1 MANNE
6 FDGLDRL
13 IEDGLEPLPPDDVVD
28 RVSAGK
34 TAFDLIIAGLALSM
48 ITLNF
53 FALGYILP
61 LIGVVLLLMGFRRLR
76 GENGWFKACFAISA
90 VRCVS
95 VAAQCIIAATV
106 YHSTFMDSGAADI
119 VAAVSAALVFAL
131 IICLRKGILA
141 AQKRARLEPHAGGA
155 AALIVW
161 YAVGC
166 VLAAMNAEGFILV
179 TGLIISFIFILRSLA
194 RLAREL
200 DEASYAVHPSPV
212 RVSDRALCITIFL
225 LIALGIICGFLFL
238 QRFPMQW
245 QPEPE
250 TQTVELRRELLVAG
264 YPERALRDLS
274 DKDVEMCR
282 GFTAVYTND
291 GDQFDNGSGVT
302 VMTVA
307 VRLDEPG
314 TRYRIFTHF
323 EWHDARS
330 CGTELLR
337 VIPYYMRYG
346 SRLDWLPEGE
356 VTGRVLY
363 DADGTTMVSP
373 YYKLDGSGTGS
384 INSSF
389 FGTSALGILGS
400 FSMPADSE
408 HQRGYIAYG
417 TRSGAT
423 ETDELYIAS
432 DANYVHQYSVLQFP
446 VQTAEEFVGT
456 GSFSESFVT
465 VWDSFSEADF

>member
-1 MANNE
+1 MADNE

-13 IEDGLEPLPPDDVVD
+13 IEDSLDFLPPDDVVD
-28 RVSAGK
+28 HVSAGK
-34 TAFDLIIAGLALSM
+34 TAFDLIIAGLALST
-48 ITLNF
+48 ITLDIL
-53 FALGYILP
+53 ALGYILP
-61 LIGVVLLLMGFRRLR
+61 LIGVVLLLLGFRRLR
-76 GENGWFKACFAISA
+76 GENGWFKACFVISA
-90 VRCVS
+90 VRCFS

-106 YHSTFMDSGAADI
+106 YHSTFMTTGAADI

-155 AALIVW
+155 TALIIW
-161 YAVGC
+161 YAVVC
-166 VLAAMNAEGFILV
+166 ALALVKFEGLILV
-179 TGLIISFIFILRSLA
+179 AGLVISFIFILRSLA
-194 RLAREL
+194 KLAREL

-212 RVSDRALCITIFL
+212 QVSDKALCITLFSLVIV
-225 LIALGIICGFLFL
+225 GVVCGYVFL
-238 QRFPMQW
+238 QRLPMQW
-245 QPEPE
+245 QPEQE
-250 TQTVELRRELLVAG
+250 TQTTELRRELLEAG
-264 YPERALRDLS
+264 YPERSLRDLS

-282 GFTAVYTND
+282 GFTAVCTND

-302 VMTVA
+302 LMTVA
-307 VRLDEPG
+307 VKLDEPG

-337 VIPYYMRYG
+337 VMPYYMRYG
-346 SRLDWLPEGE
+346 ARLDWSPDGE

-384 INSSF
+384 ISSSF
-389 FGTSALGILGS
+389 FGTSSIGILGS

-408 HQRGYIAYG
+408 NQRGYIAYG
-417 TRSGAT
+417 TQSGAT
-423 ETDELYIAS
+423 QTDELYIAS

-465 VWDSFSEADF
+465 VWDSFSVAN

>member
-1 MANNE
+1 
-6 FDGLDRL
+6 
-13 IEDGLEPLPPDDVVD
+13 
-28 RVSAGK
+28 
-34 TAFDLIIAGLALSM
+34 
-48 ITLNF
+48 
-53 FALGYILP
+53 
-61 LIGVVLLLMGFRRLR
+61 
-76 GENGWFKACFAISA
+76 
-90 VRCVS
+90 
-95 VAAQCIIAATV
+95 
-106 YHSTFMDSGAADI
+106 
-119 VAAVSAALVFAL
+119 
-131 IICLRKGILA
+131 
-141 AQKRARLEPHAGGA
+141 
-155 AALIVW
+155 
-161 YAVGC
+161 
-166 VLAAMNAEGFILV
+166 
-179 TGLIISFIFILRSLA
+179 
-194 RLAREL
+194 
-200 DEASYAVHPSPV
+200 
-212 RVSDRALCITIFL
+212 
-225 LIALGIICGFLFL
+225 
-238 QRFPMQW
+238 MQW

-250 TQTVELRRELLVAG
+250 TQTVELRRELLAAG

-323 EWHDARS
+323 EWTSARS

-346 SRLDWLPEGE
+346 ARLDWLPEGE

>member
-1 MANNE
+1 MADNE

-13 IEDGLEPLPPDDVVD
+13 IEDSLDFIPPDDVVD
-28 RVSAGK
+28 HVSAGK
-34 TAFDLIIAGLALSM
+34 TAFDLIIAGLALST
-48 ITLNF
+48 ITLDIL
-53 FALGYILP
+53 ALGYILP
-61 LIGVVLLLMGFRRLR
+61 LIGVVLLLLGFRRLR
-76 GENGWFKACFAISA
+76 GENGWFKACFVISA
-90 VRCVS
+90 VRCFS

-106 YHSTFMDSGAADI
+106 YHSTFMTTGVADI
-119 VAAVSAALVFAL
+119 TAQVSVILVFAL

-155 AALIVW
+155 TALIIW
-161 YAVGC
+161 YAVVC
-166 VLAAMNAEGFILV
+166 ALALVKFEGLILV
-179 TGLIISFIFILRSLA
+179 AGLVISFIFILRSLA
-194 RLAREL
+194 KLAREL

-212 RVSDRALCITIFL
+212 QVSDKALCITLFSLVIV
-225 LIALGIICGFLFL
+225 GVVCGYVFL
-238 QRFPMQW
+238 QRLPMQW
-245 QPEPE
+245 QPEQE
-250 TQTVELRRELLVAG
+250 TQTTELRRELLEAG
-264 YPERALRDLS
+264 YPERSLRDLS

-282 GFTAVYTND
+282 GFTAVCTND

-302 VMTVA
+302 LMTVA
-307 VRLDEPG
+307 VKLDEPG

-337 VIPYYMRYG
+337 VMPYYMRYG
-346 SRLDWLPEGE
+346 ARLDWPPDGE

-384 INSSF
+384 ISSSF
-389 FGTSALGILGS
+389 FGTSSIGILGS

-408 HQRGYIAYG
+408 KQRGYIAYG
-417 TRSGAT
+417 TQSGAT
-423 ETDELYIAS
+423 QTDELYIAS

-465 VWDSFSEADF
+465 VWDSFSVAN

>member
-1 MANNE
+1 MADNE

-13 IEDGLEPLPPDDVVD
+13 IEDSLDFIPPDDVVD
-28 RVSAGK
+28 HVSAGK
-34 TAFDLIIAGLALSM
+34 TAFDLIIAGLALST
-48 ITLNF
+48 ITLDIL
-53 FALGYILP
+53 ALGYILP
-61 LIGVVLLLMGFRRLR
+61 LIGVVLLLLGFRRLR
-76 GENGWFKACFAISA
+76 GENGWFKACFVISA
-90 VRCVS
+90 VRCFS

-106 YHSTFMDSGAADI
+106 YHSTFMTTGAADI
-119 VAAVSAALVFAL
+119 TAQVSVILVFAL

-141 AQKRARLEPHAGGA
+141 TQDCARLEPHAGGA
-155 AALIVW
+155 TALIIW
-161 YAVGC
+161 YAVVC
-166 VLAAMNAEGFILV
+166 ALALVKFEGLILV
-179 TGLIISFIFILRSLA
+179 AGLVISFIFILRSLA
-194 RLAREL
+194 KLAREL

-212 RVSDRALCITIFL
+212 QVSDKALCITLFSLVIV
-225 LIALGIICGFLFL
+225 GVVCGYVFL
-238 QRFPMQW
+238 QRLPMQW
-245 QPEPE
+245 QPEQE
-250 TQTVELRRELLVAG
+250 TQTTELRRELLEAG
-264 YPERALRDLS
+264 YPERSLRDLS

-282 GFTAVYTND
+282 GFTAVCTND
-291 GDQFDNGSGVT
+291 GDQLDNGSGVT
-302 VMTVA
+302 LMTVA
-307 VRLDEPG
+307 VKLDEPG

-337 VIPYYMRYG
+337 VMPYYMRYG
-346 SRLDWLPEGE
+346 ARLDWSPDGE

-384 INSSF
+384 ISSSF
-389 FGTSALGILGS
+389 FGTSSIGILGS

-408 HQRGYIAYG
+408 NQRGYIAYG
-417 TRSGAT
+417 TQSGAT
-423 ETDELYIAS
+423 QTDELYIAS

-465 VWDSFSEADF
+465 VWDSFSVAN

>member
-1 MANNE
+1 MADNE

-13 IEDGLEPLPPDDVVD
+13 IEDSLDFIPPDDVVD
-28 RVSAGK
+28 HVSAGK
-34 TAFDLIIAGLALSM
+34 TAFDLIIAGLALST
-48 ITLNF
+48 ITLDIL
-53 FALGYILP
+53 ALGYILP
-61 LIGVVLLLMGFRRLR
+61 LIGVVLLLLGFRRLR
-76 GENGWFKACFAISA
+76 GENGWFKACFVISA
-90 VRCVS
+90 VRCFS

-106 YHSTFMDSGAADI
+106 YHSTFMTTGAADI
-119 VAAVSAALVFAL
+119 TAQVSVILVFAL

-141 AQKRARLEPHAGGA
+141 TQKRARLEPHAGGA
-155 AALIVW
+155 TALIIW
-161 YAVGC
+161 YAVVC
-166 VLAAMNAEGFILV
+166 ALALVKFEGLILV
-179 TGLIISFIFILRSLA
+179 AGLVISFIFILRSLA
-194 RLAREL
+194 KLAREL

-212 RVSDRALCITIFL
+212 QVSDKALCITLFSLVIV
-225 LIALGIICGFLFL
+225 GVVCGYVFL
-238 QRFPMQW
+238 QRLPMQW
-245 QPEPE
+245 QPEQE
-250 TQTVELRRELLVAG
+250 TQTTELRRELLEAG
-264 YPERALRDLS
+264 YPERSLRDLS

-282 GFTAVYTND
+282 GFTAVCTND

-302 VMTVA
+302 LMTVA
-307 VRLDEPG
+307 VKLDEPG

-337 VIPYYMRYG
+337 VMPYYMRYG
-346 SRLDWLPEGE
+346 ARLDWSPDGE

-384 INSSF
+384 ISSSF
-389 FGTSALGILGS
+389 FGTSSIGILGS

-408 HQRGYIAYG
+408 NQRGYIAYG
-417 TRSGAT
+417 TQSGAT
-423 ETDELYIAS
+423 QTDELYIAS

-465 VWDSFSEADF
+465 VWDSFSVAN

>member
-1 MANNE
+1 MADNE

-13 IEDGLEPLPPDDVVD
+13 IEDSLDFIPPDDVVD
-28 RVSAGK
+28 HVSAGK
-34 TAFDLIIAGLALSM
+34 TAFDLIIAGLALST
-48 ITLNF
+48 ITLDIL
-53 FALGYILP
+53 ALGYILP
-61 LIGVVLLLMGFRRLR
+61 LIGVVLLLLGFRRLR
-76 GENGWFKACFAISA
+76 GENGWFKACFVISA
-90 VRCVS
+90 VRCFS

-155 AALIVW
+155 TALIIW
-161 YAVGC
+161 YAVVC
-166 VLAAMNAEGFILV
+166 ALALVKFEGLILV
-179 TGLIISFIFILRSLA
+179 AGLVISFIFILRSLA
-194 RLAREL
+194 KLAREL

-212 RVSDRALCITIFL
+212 QVSDKALCITLFSLVIV
-225 LIALGIICGFLFL
+225 GVVCGYVFL
-238 QRFPMQW
+238 QRLPMQW
-245 QPEPE
+245 QPEQE
-250 TQTVELRRELLVAG
+250 TQTTELRRELLEAG
-264 YPERALRDLS
+264 YPERSLRDLS
-274 DKDVEMCR
+274 DEDVEMCR
-282 GFTAVYTND
+282 GFTAVCTND

-302 VMTVA
+302 LMTVA
-307 VRLDEPG
+307 VKLDEPG

-337 VIPYYMRYG
+337 VMPYYMRYG
-346 SRLDWLPEGE
+346 ARLDWSPDGE

-384 INSSF
+384 ISSSF
-389 FGTSALGILGS
+389 FGTSSIGILGS

-408 HQRGYIAYG
+408 NQRGYIAYG
-417 TRSGAT
+417 TQSGAT
-423 ETDELYIAS
+423 QTDELYIAS

-465 VWDSFSEADF
+465 VWDSFSVAN

>member
-1 MANNE
+1 MADNE

-13 IEDGLEPLPPDDVVD
+13 IEDSLDLLPPDDVVD
-28 RVSAGK
+28 HVSAGK
-34 TAFDLIIAGLALSM
+34 TAFDLIIAGLALST
-48 ITLNF
+48 ITLDIL
-53 FALGYILP
+53 ALGYILP
-61 LIGVVLLLMGFRRLR
+61 LIGVVLLLLGFRRLR
-76 GENGWFKACFAISA
+76 GENGWFKACFVISA
-90 VRCVS
+90 VRCFS

-141 AQKRARLEPHAGGA
+141 AQKRARLEPHAAGA
-155 AALIVW
+155 TALIIW
-161 YAVGC
+161 YAVVC
-166 VLAAMNAEGFILV
+166 ALALVKFEGLILV
-179 TGLIISFIFILRSLA
+179 AGLVISFIFILRSLA
-194 RLAREL
+194 KLAREL

-212 RVSDRALCITIFL
+212 QVSDKALCITLFSLVIV
-225 LIALGIICGFLFL
+225 GVVCGYVFL
-238 QRFPMQW
+238 QRLPMQW
-245 QPEPE
+245 QPEQE
-250 TQTVELRRELLVAG
+250 TQTTELRRELLEAG
-264 YPERALRDLS
+264 YPERSLRDLS

-282 GFTAVYTND
+282 GFTAVCTND

-302 VMTVA
+302 LMTVA
-307 VRLDEPG
+307 VKLDEPG

-337 VIPYYMRYG
+337 VMPYYMRYG
-346 SRLDWLPEGE
+346 ARLDWSPDGE

-384 INSSF
+384 ISSSF
-389 FGTSALGILGS
+389 FGTSSIGILGS

-408 HQRGYIAYG
+408 NQRGYIAYG
-417 TRSGAT
+417 TQSGAT
-423 ETDELYIAS
+423 QTDELYIAS

-465 VWDSFSEADF
+465 VWDSFSVAN

>member
-1 MANNE
+1 MADNE

-13 IEDGLEPLPPDDVVD
+13 IEDSLDFLPPDDVVD
-28 RVSAGK
+28 HVSAGK
-34 TAFDLIIAGLALSM
+34 TAFDLIIAGLALST
-48 ITLNF
+48 ITLDIL
-53 FALGYILP
+53 ALGYILP
-61 LIGVVLLLMGFRRLR
+61 LIGVVLLLLGFRRLR
-76 GENGWFKACFAISA
+76 GENGWFKACFVISA
-90 VRCVS
+90 VRCFS

-106 YHSTFMDSGAADI
+106 YHSTFMTTGAADI
-119 VAAVSAALVFAL
+119 TAQVSVILVFAL

-141 AQKRARLEPHAGGA
+141 TQKRARLEPHAGGA
-155 AALIVW
+155 TALIIW
-161 YAVGC
+161 YAVVC
-166 VLAAMNAEGFILV
+166 ALALVKFEGLILV
-179 TGLIISFIFILRSLA
+179 AGLVISFIFILRSLA
-194 RLAREL
+194 KLAREL

-212 RVSDRALCITIFL
+212 QVSDKALCITLFSLVIV
-225 LIALGIICGFLFL
+225 GVVCGYVFL
-238 QRFPMQW
+238 QRLPMQW
-245 QPEPE
+245 QPEQE
-250 TQTVELRRELLVAG
+250 TQTTELRRELLEAG
-264 YPERALRDLS
+264 YPERSLRDLS

-282 GFTAVYTND
+282 GFTAVCTND

-302 VMTVA
+302 LMTVA
-307 VRLDEPG
+307 VKLDEPG

-337 VIPYYMRYG
+337 VMPYYMRYG
-346 SRLDWLPEGE
+346 ARLDWSPDGE

-384 INSSF
+384 ISSSF
-389 FGTSALGILGS
+389 FGTSSIGILGS

-408 HQRGYIAYG
+408 NQRGYIAYG
-417 TRSGAT
+417 TQSGAT
-423 ETDELYIAS
+423 QTDELYIAS

-465 VWDSFSEADF
+465 VWDSFSVAN

>member
-1 MANNE
+1 MADNE

-13 IEDGLEPLPPDDVVD
+13 IEDSLDFLPPDDVVD
-28 RVSAGK
+28 HVSAGK
-34 TAFDLIIAGLALSM
+34 TAFDLIIAGLALST
-48 ITLNF
+48 ITLDIL
-53 FALGYILP
+53 ALGYILP
-61 LIGVVLLLMGFRRLR
+61 LIGVVLLLLGFRRLR
-76 GENGWFKACFAISA
+76 GENGWFKACFVISA
-90 VRCVS
+90 VRCFS

-106 YHSTFMDSGAADI
+106 YHSTFMTTGAADI
-119 VAAVSAALVFAL
+119 TAQVSVILVFAL

-141 AQKRARLEPHAGGA
+141 TQKRARLEPHAGGA
-155 AALIVW
+155 TALIIW
-161 YAVGC
+161 YAVVC
-166 VLAAMNAEGFILV
+166 ALALVKFEGLILV
-179 TGLIISFIFILRSLA
+179 AGLVISFIFILRSLA
-194 RLAREL
+194 KLAREL

-212 RVSDRALCITIFL
+212 QVSDKALCITLFSLVIV
-225 LIALGIICGFLFL
+225 GVVCGYVFL
-238 QRFPMQW
+238 QRLPMQW
-245 QPEPE
+245 QPEQE
-250 TQTVELRRELLVAG
+250 TQTTELRRELLEAG
-264 YPERALRDLS
+264 YPERSLRDLS

-282 GFTAVYTND
+282 GFTAVCPND

-302 VMTVA
+302 LMTVA
-307 VRLDEPG
+307 VKLDEPG

-337 VIPYYMRYG
+337 VMPYYMRYG
-346 SRLDWLPEGE
+346 ARLDWSPDGE

-384 INSSF
+384 ISSSF
-389 FGTSALGILGS
+389 FGTSSIGILGS

-408 HQRGYIAYG
+408 NQRGYIAYG
-417 TRSGAT
+417 TQSGAT
-423 ETDELYIAS
+423 QTDELYIAS

-465 VWDSFSEADF
+465 VWDSFSVAN

>member
-1 MANNE
+1 MADNE

-13 IEDGLEPLPPDDVVD
+13 IEDSLDFLPPDDVVD
-28 RVSAGK
+28 HVSAGK
-34 TAFDLIIAGLALSM
+34 TAFDLIIAGLALST
-48 ITLNF
+48 ITLDIL
-53 FALGYILP
+53 ALGYILP
-61 LIGVVLLLMGFRRLR
+61 LIGVVLLLLGFRRLR
-76 GENGWFKACFAISA
+76 GENGWFKACFVISA
-90 VRCVS
+90 VRCFS

-106 YHSTFMDSGAADI
+106 YHSTFMTTGAADI
-119 VAAVSAALVFAL
+119 TAQVSVILVFAL

-141 AQKRARLEPHAGGA
+141 TKDCARLEPHAGGA
-155 AALIVW
+155 TALIIW
-161 YAVGC
+161 YAVVC
-166 VLAAMNAEGFILV
+166 ALALVKFEGLILV
-179 TGLIISFIFILRSLA
+179 AGLVISFIFILRSLA
-194 RLAREL
+194 KLAREL

-212 RVSDRALCITIFL
+212 QVSDKALCITLFSLVIV
-225 LIALGIICGFLFL
+225 GVVCGYVFL
-238 QRFPMQW
+238 QRLPMQW
-245 QPEPE
+245 QPEQE
-250 TQTVELRRELLVAG
+250 TQTTELRRELLEAG
-264 YPERALRDLS
+264 YPERSLRDLS

-282 GFTAVYTND
+282 GFTAVCTND

-302 VMTVA
+302 LMTVA
-307 VRLDEPG
+307 VKLDEPG

-337 VIPYYMRYG
+337 VMPYYMRYG
-346 SRLDWLPEGE
+346 ARLDWSPDGE

-384 INSSF
+384 ISSSF
-389 FGTSALGILGS
+389 FGTSSIGILGS

-408 HQRGYIAYG
+408 NQRGYIAYG
-417 TRSGAT
+417 TQSGAT
-423 ETDELYIAS
+423 QTDELYIAS

-465 VWDSFSEADF
+465 VWDSFSVAN

>member
-1 MANNE
+1 MADNE

-13 IEDGLEPLPPDDVVD
+13 IEDSLDFIPPDDVVD
-28 RVSAGK
+28 HVSAGK
-34 TAFDLIIAGLALSM
+34 TAFDLIIAGLALST
-48 ITLNF
+48 ITLDIL
-53 FALGYILP
+53 ALGYILP
-61 LIGVVLLLMGFRRLR
+61 LIGVVLLLLGFRRLR
-76 GENGWFKACFAISA
+76 GENGWFKACFVISA
-90 VRCVS
+90 VRCFS

-106 YHSTFMDSGAADI
+106 YHSTFMTTGAADI
-119 VAAVSAALVFAL
+119 TAQVSVILVFAL

-155 AALIVW
+155 TALIIW
-161 YAVGC
+161 YAVVC
-166 VLAAMNAEGFILV
+166 ALALVKFEGLILV
-179 TGLIISFIFILRSLA
+179 AGLVISFIFILRSLVK
-194 RLAREL
+194 LAREL

-212 RVSDRALCITIFL
+212 QVSDKALCITLFSLVIV
-225 LIALGIICGFLFL
+225 GVVCGYVFL
-238 QRFPMQW
+238 QRLPMQW
-245 QPEPE
+245 QPEQE
-250 TQTVELRRELLVAG
+250 TQTTELRRELLEAG
-264 YPERALRDLS
+264 YPERSLRDLS

-282 GFTAVYTND
+282 GFTAVCTND

-302 VMTVA
+302 LMTVA
-307 VRLDEPG
+307 VKLDEPG

-337 VIPYYMRYG
+337 VMPYYMRYG
-346 SRLDWLPEGE
+346 ARLDWSPDGE

-384 INSSF
+384 ISSSF
-389 FGTSALGILGS
+389 FGTSSIGILGS

-408 HQRGYIAYG
+408 NQRGYIAYG
-417 TRSGAT
+417 TQSGAT
-423 ETDELYIAS
+423 QTDELYIAS

-465 VWDSFSEADF
+465 VWDSFSVAN

>member
-1 MANNE
+1 
-6 FDGLDRL
+6 
-13 IEDGLEPLPPDDVVD
+13 
-28 RVSAGK
+28 
-34 TAFDLIIAGLALSM
+34 
-48 ITLNF
+48 
-53 FALGYILP
+53 
-61 LIGVVLLLMGFRRLR
+61 
-76 GENGWFKACFAISA
+76 
-90 VRCVS
+90 
-95 VAAQCIIAATV
+95 
-106 YHSTFMDSGAADI
+106 
-119 VAAVSAALVFAL
+119 
-131 IICLRKGILA
+131 
-141 AQKRARLEPHAGGA
+141 
-155 AALIVW
+155 
-161 YAVGC
+161 
-166 VLAAMNAEGFILV
+166 MNAEGFILV

-212 RVSDRALCITIFL
+212 LVSDRALCITVFSLVIV
-225 LIALGIICGFLFL
+225 GMVCGYAFL

-250 TQTVELRRELLVAG
+250 TQTVELRRELRAAG

-423 ETDELYIAS
+423 QTDELYIAS

>member
-1 MANNE
+1 MADNE

-13 IEDGLEPLPPDDVVD
+13 IEDSLDFLPPDDVVD
-28 RVSAGK
+28 HVSAGK
-34 TAFDLIIAGLALSM
+34 TAFDLIIAGLALST
-48 ITLNF
+48 ITLDIL
-53 FALGYILP
+53 ALGYILP
-61 LIGVVLLLMGFRRLR
+61 LIGVVLLLLGFRRLR
-76 GENGWFKACFAISA
+76 GENGWFKACFVISA
-90 VRCVS
+90 VRCFS

-106 YHSTFMDSGAADI
+106 YHSTFMTTGAADI
-119 VAAVSAALVFAL
+119 TAQVSVILVFAL

-155 AALIVW
+155 TALIIW
-161 YAVGC
+161 YAVVC
-166 VLAAMNAEGFILV
+166 ALALVKFEGLILV
-179 TGLIISFIFILRSLA
+179 AGLVISFIFILRSLA
-194 RLAREL
+194 KLAREL

-212 RVSDRALCITIFL
+212 QVSDKALCITLFSLVIV
-225 LIALGIICGFLFL
+225 GVVCGYVFL
-238 QRFPMQW
+238 QRLPMQW
-245 QPEPE
+245 QPEQE
-250 TQTVELRRELLVAG
+250 TQTTELRRELLEAG
-264 YPERALRDLS
+264 YPERSLRDLS

-282 GFTAVYTND
+282 GFTAVCTND

-302 VMTVA
+302 LMTVA
-307 VRLDEPG
+307 VKLDEPG

-337 VIPYYMRYG
+337 VMPYYMRYG
-346 SRLDWLPEGE
+346 ARLDWSPDGE

-384 INSSF
+384 ISSSF
-389 FGTSALGILGS
+389 FGTSSIGILGS

-408 HQRGYIAYG
+408 NQRGYIAYG
-417 TRSGAT
+417 TQSGAT
-423 ETDELYIAS
+423 QTDELYIAS

-456 GSFSESFVT
+456 GSFSDSFVT
-465 VWDSFSEADF
+465 VWDSFSVAN

>member
-1 MANNE
+1 MADNE

-13 IEDGLEPLPPDDVVD
+13 IEDSLDSLPPDDVVD
-28 RVSAGK
+28 HVSAGK
-34 TAFDLIIAGLALSM
+34 TAFDLIIAGLALST
-48 ITLNF
+48 ITLDIL
-53 FALGYILP
+53 ALGYILP
-61 LIGVVLLLMGFRRLR
+61 LIGVVLLLLGFRRLR
-76 GENGWFKACFAISA
+76 GENGWFKACFVISA
-90 VRCVS
+90 VRCFS

-106 YHSTFMDSGAADI
+106 YHSTFMTTGAADI
-119 VAAVSAALVFAL
+119 TAQVSVILVFAL

-155 AALIVW
+155 TALIIW
-161 YAVGC
+161 YAVVC
-166 VLAAMNAEGFILV
+166 ALALVKFEGLILV
-179 TGLIISFIFILRSLA
+179 AGLVISFIFILRSLVK
-194 RLAREL
+194 LAREL

-212 RVSDRALCITIFL
+212 QVSDKALCITLFSLVIV
-225 LIALGIICGFLFL
+225 GVVCGYVFL
-238 QRFPMQW
+238 QRLPMQW
-245 QPEPE
+245 QPEQE
-250 TQTVELRRELLVAG
+250 TQTTELRRELLEAG
-264 YPERALRDLS
+264 YPERSLRDLS

-282 GFTAVYTND
+282 GFTAVCTND

-302 VMTVA
+302 LMTVA
-307 VRLDEPG
+307 VKLDEPG

-337 VIPYYMRYG
+337 VMPYYMRYG
-346 SRLDWLPEGE
+346 ARLDWSPDGE

-384 INSSF
+384 ISSSF
-389 FGTSALGILGS
+389 FGTSSIGILGS

-408 HQRGYIAYG
+408 NQRGYIAYG
-417 TRSGAT
+417 TQSGAT
-423 ETDELYIAS
+423 QTDELYIAS

-465 VWDSFSEADF
+465 VWDSFSVAN

>member
-1 MANNE
+1 MAGNE

-13 IEDGLEPLPPDDVVD
+13 IEDSLDSLPPDDVVD

-34 TAFDLIIAGLALSM
+34 TAFDLIIAGLALST
-48 ITLNF
+48 ITLDIL
-53 FALGYILP
+53 ALGYILP
-61 LIGVVLLLMGFRRLR
+61 MIGVVLLLLGFRRLR
-76 GENGWFKACFAISA
+76 GENGWFKACFVISA

-106 YHSTFMDSGAADI
+106 YHSTFTSSGAADI
-119 VAAVSAALVFAL
+119 TASVSVALVFVL

-141 AQKRARLEPHAGGA
+141 TQRRALLEPHAGGA
-155 AALIVW
+155 TALIIW
-161 YAVGC
+161 YAVVC
-166 VLAAMNAEGFILV
+166 ALALVKFEGLILV
-179 TGLIISFIFILRSLA
+179 AGLVIGFIFILRSLA
-194 RLAREL
+194 KLAREL

-212 RVSDRALCITIFL
+212 RLSDKSLCITIFS
-225 LIALGIICGFLFL
+225 LIVVGVACGFLFL
-238 QRFPMQW
+238 QRLPMQW
-245 QPEPE
+245 QPEQE
-250 TQTVELRRELLVAG
+250 TRTTELRRELLEAG
-264 YPERALRDLS
+264 YPERALSDLS
-274 DKDVEMCR
+274 DEDVELCR
-282 GFTAVYTND
+282 GFTAVYT
-291 GDQFDNGSGVT
+291 
-302 VMTVA
+302 
-307 VRLDEPG
+307 
-314 TRYRIFTHF
+314 TRYRVFTHF
-323 EWHDARS
+323 EWHGAHS

-346 SRLDWLPEGE
+346 ARLDWSPEGE

-363 DADGTTMVSP
+363 DDGDTTMVSP

-384 INSSF
+384 ISSSF

-408 HQRGYIAYG
+408 NQRGYIAYG

-446 VQTAEEFVGT
+446 VQTAEEFVGS
-456 GSFSESFVT
+456 GSFGESFVT
-465 VWDSFSEADF
+465 VWDSFSVAD

>member
-1 MANNE
+1 MADNE

-13 IEDGLEPLPPDDVVD
+13 IEDSLDFLPPDDVVD
-28 RVSAGK
+28 HVSAGK
-34 TAFDLIIAGLALSM
+34 TAFDLIIAGLALST
-48 ITLNF
+48 ITLDIL
-53 FALGYILP
+53 ALGYILP
-61 LIGVVLLLMGFRRLR
+61 LIGVVLLLLGFRRLR
-76 GENGWFKACFAISA
+76 GENGWFKACFVISA
-90 VRCVS
+90 VRCFS

-106 YHSTFMDSGAADI
+106 YHSTFMTTGAADI

-155 AALIVW
+155 TALIIW
-161 YAVGC
+161 YAVVC
-166 VLAAMNAEGFILV
+166 ALALVKFEGLILV
-179 TGLIISFIFILRSLA
+179 AGLVISFIFILRSLA
-194 RLAREL
+194 KLAREL

-212 RVSDRALCITIFL
+212 QVSDKTLCITLFSLVIV
-225 LIALGIICGFLFL
+225 GVVCGYVFL
-238 QRFPMQW
+238 QRLPMQW
-245 QPEPE
+245 QPEQE
-250 TQTVELRRELLVAG
+250 TQTTELRRELLEAG
-264 YPERALRDLS
+264 YPERSLRDLS

-282 GFTAVYTND
+282 GFTAVCTND
-291 GDQFDNGSGVT
+291 GDQLDNGSGVT
-302 VMTVA
+302 LMTVA
-307 VRLDEPG
+307 VKLDEPG

-337 VIPYYMRYG
+337 VMPYYMRYG
-346 SRLDWLPEGE
+346 ARLDWSPDGE

-384 INSSF
+384 ISSSF
-389 FGTSALGILGS
+389 FGTSSIGILGS

-408 HQRGYIAYG
+408 NQRGYIAYG
-417 TRSGAT
+417 TQSGAT
-423 ETDELYIAS
+423 QTDELYIAS

-465 VWDSFSEADF
+465 VWDSFSVAN

>member
-1 MANNE
+1 MADNE

-13 IEDGLEPLPPDDVVD
+13 IEDSLDFLPPDDVVD
-28 RVSAGK
+28 HVSAGK
-34 TAFDLIIAGLALSM
+34 TAFDLIIAGLALST
-48 ITLNF
+48 ITLDIL
-53 FALGYILP
+53 ALGYILP
-61 LIGVVLLLMGFRRLR
+61 LIGVVLLLLGFRRLR
-76 GENGWFKACFAISA
+76 GENGWFKACFVISA
-90 VRCVS
+90 VRCFS

-106 YHSTFMDSGAADI
+106 YHSTFMTTGAAD
-119 VAAVSAALVFAL
+119 VTAQVSVILVFAL

-155 AALIVW
+155 TALIIW
-161 YAVGC
+161 YAVVC
-166 VLAAMNAEGFILV
+166 ALALVKFEGLILV
-179 TGLIISFIFILRSLA
+179 AGLVISFIFILRSLA
-194 RLAREL
+194 KLAREL

-212 RVSDRALCITIFL
+212 QVSDKALCITLFSLVIV
-225 LIALGIICGFLFL
+225 GVVCGYVFL
-238 QRFPMQW
+238 QRLPMQW
-245 QPEPE
+245 QPEQE
-250 TQTVELRRELLVAG
+250 TQTTELRRELLEAG
-264 YPERALRDLS
+264 YPERSLRDLS

-282 GFTAVYTND
+282 GFTAVCTND

-302 VMTVA
+302 LMTVA
-307 VRLDEPG
+307 VKLDEPG

-337 VIPYYMRYG
+337 VMPYYMRYG
-346 SRLDWLPEGE
+346 ARLDWSPDGE

-384 INSSF
+384 ISSSF
-389 FGTSALGILGS
+389 FGTSSIGILGS

-408 HQRGYIAYG
+408 NQRGYIAYG
-417 TRSGAT
+417 TQSGAT
-423 ETDELYIAS
+423 QTDELYIAS

-456 GSFSESFVT
+456 GSFSERFVT
-465 VWDSFSEADF
+465 VWDSFSVAN

>member
-1 MANNE
+1 MADNE

-13 IEDGLEPLPPDDVVD
+13 IEDSLDFIPPDDVVD
-28 RVSAGK
+28 HVSAGK
-34 TAFDLIIAGLALSM
+34 TAFDLIIAGLALST
-48 ITLNF
+48 ITLDIL
-53 FALGYILP
+53 ALGYILP
-61 LIGVVLLLMGFRRLR
+61 LIGVVLLLLGFRRLR
-76 GENGWFKACFAISA
+76 GENGWFKACFVISA
-90 VRCVS
+90 VRCFS

-155 AALIVW
+155 TALIIW
-161 YAVGC
+161 YAVVC
-166 VLAAMNAEGFILV
+166 ALALVKFEGLILV
-179 TGLIISFIFILRSLA
+179 AGLVISFIFILRSLA
-194 RLAREL
+194 KLAREL

-212 RVSDRALCITIFL
+212 QVSDKALCITLFSLVIV
-225 LIALGIICGFLFL
+225 GVVCGYVFL
-238 QRFPMQW
+238 QRLPMQW
-245 QPEPE
+245 QPEQE
-250 TQTVELRRELLVAG
+250 TQTTELRRELLEAG
-264 YPERALRDLS
+264 YPERSLRDLS

-282 GFTAVYTND
+282 GFTAVCTND

-302 VMTVA
+302 LMTVA
-307 VRLDEPG
+307 VKLDEPG

-337 VIPYYMRYG
+337 VMPYYMRYG
-346 SRLDWLPEGE
+346 ARLDWSPDGE

-384 INSSF
+384 ISSSF
-389 FGTSALGILGS
+389 FGTSSIGILGS

-408 HQRGYIAYG
+408 NQRGYIAYG
-417 TRSGAT
+417 TQSGAT
-423 ETDELYIAS
+423 QTDELYIAS

-465 VWDSFSEADF
+465 VWDSFSVAN

>member
-1 MANNE
+1 MADNE

-13 IEDGLEPLPPDDVVD
+13 IEDSLDFIPPDDVVD
-28 RVSAGK
+28 HVSAGK
-34 TAFDLIIAGLALSM
+34 TAFDLIIAGLALST
-48 ITLNF
+48 ITLDIL
-53 FALGYILP
+53 ALGYILP
-61 LIGVVLLLMGFRRLR
+61 LIGVVLLLLGFRRLR
-76 GENGWFKACFAISA
+76 GENGWFKACFVISA
-90 VRCVS
+90 VRCFS

-106 YHSTFMDSGAADI
+106 YHSTFMTTGAADI
-119 VAAVSAALVFAL
+119 TAQVSVILVFAL

-155 AALIVW
+155 TALIIW
-161 YAVGC
+161 YAVVC
-166 VLAAMNAEGFILV
+166 ALALVKFEGLILV
-179 TGLIISFIFILRSLA
+179 AGLVISFIFILRSLA
-194 RLAREL
+194 KLAREL

-212 RVSDRALCITIFL
+212 QVSDKALCITLFSLVIV
-225 LIALGIICGFLFL
+225 GVVCGYVFL
-238 QRFPMQW
+238 QRLPMQW
-245 QPEPE
+245 QPEQE
-250 TQTVELRRELLVAG
+250 TQTTELRRELLEAG
-264 YPERALRDLS
+264 YPERSLRDLS

-282 GFTAVYTND
+282 GFTAVCTND

-302 VMTVA
+302 LMTVA
-307 VRLDEPG
+307 VKLDEPG

-337 VIPYYMRYG
+337 VMPYYMRYG
-346 SRLDWLPEGE
+346 ARLDWSPDGE

-384 INSSF
+384 ISSSF
-389 FGTSALGILGS
+389 FGTSSIGILGS

-408 HQRGYIAYG
+408 NQRGYIAYG
-417 TRSGAT
+417 TQSGAT
-423 ETDELYIAS
+423 QTDELYIAS

-465 VWDSFSEADF
+465 VWDSFSVAN

>member
-1 MANNE
+1 MADNE

-13 IEDGLEPLPPDDVVD
+13 IEDSLDFIPPDDVVD
-28 RVSAGK
+28 HVSAGK
-34 TAFDLIIAGLALSM
+34 TAFDLIIAGLALST
-48 ITLNF
+48 ITLDIL
-53 FALGYILP
+53 ALGYILP
-61 LIGVVLLLMGFRRLR
+61 LIGVVLLLLGFRRLR
-76 GENGWFKACFAISA
+76 GENGWFKACFVISA
-90 VRCVS
+90 VRCFS

-155 AALIVW
+155 TALIIW
-161 YAVGC
+161 YAVVC
-166 VLAAMNAEGFILV
+166 ALALVKFEGLILV
-179 TGLIISFIFILRSLA
+179 AGLVISFIFILRSLA
-194 RLAREL
+194 KLAREL

-212 RVSDRALCITIFL
+212 QVSDKALCITLFSLVIV
-225 LIALGIICGFLFL
+225 GVVCGYVFL
-238 QRFPMQW
+238 QRLPMQW
-245 QPEPE
+245 RPEQE
-250 TQTVELRRELLVAG
+250 TQTTELRRELLEAG
-264 YPERALRDLS
+264 YPERSLRDLS

-282 GFTAVYTND
+282 GFTAVCTND

-302 VMTVA
+302 LMTVA
-307 VRLDEPG
+307 VKLDEPG

-337 VIPYYMRYG
+337 VMPYYMRYG
-346 SRLDWLPEGE
+346 ARLDWSPDGE

-384 INSSF
+384 ISSSF
-389 FGTSALGILGS
+389 FGTSSIGILGS

-408 HQRGYIAYG
+408 NQRGYIAYG
-417 TRSGAT
+417 TQSGAT
-423 ETDELYIAS
+423 QTDELYIAS

-465 VWDSFSEADF
+465 VWDSFSVAN

>member
-1 MANNE
+1 MADNE

-13 IEDGLEPLPPDDVVD
+13 IEDSLDFIPPDDVVD
-28 RVSAGK
+28 HVSAGK
-34 TAFDLIIAGLALSM
+34 TAFDLIIAGLALST
-48 ITLNF
+48 ITLDIL
-53 FALGYILP
+53 ALGYILP
-61 LIGVVLLLMGFRRLR
+61 LIGVVLLLLGFRRLR
-76 GENGWFKACFAISA
+76 GENGWFKACFVISA
-90 VRCVS
+90 VRCFS

-106 YHSTFMDSGAADI
+106 YHSTFMTTGAADI

-155 AALIVW
+155 TALIIW
-161 YAVGC
+161 YAVVC
-166 VLAAMNAEGFILV
+166 ALALVKFEGLILV
-179 TGLIISFIFILRSLA
+179 AGLVISFIFILRSLA
-194 RLAREL
+194 KLAREL

-212 RVSDRALCITIFL
+212 QVSDKALCITLFSLVIV
-225 LIALGIICGFLFL
+225 GVVCGYVFL
-238 QRFPMQW
+238 QRLPMQW
-245 QPEPE
+245 QPEQE
-250 TQTVELRRELLVAG
+250 TQTTELRRELLEAG
-264 YPERALRDLS
+264 YPERSLRDLS

-282 GFTAVYTND
+282 GFTAVCTND

-302 VMTVA
+302 LMTVA
-307 VRLDEPG
+307 VKLDEPG

-337 VIPYYMRYG
+337 VMPYYMRYG
-346 SRLDWLPEGE
+346 ARLDWSPDGE

-384 INSSF
+384 ISSSF
-389 FGTSALGILGS
+389 FGTSSIGILGS

-408 HQRGYIAYG
+408 KQRGYIAYG
-417 TRSGAT
+417 TQSGAT
-423 ETDELYIAS
+423 QTDELYIAS

-465 VWDSFSEADF
+465 VWDSFSVAN

>member
-1 MANNE
+1 MADNE

-13 IEDGLEPLPPDDVVD
+13 IEDSLDFLPPDDVVD
-28 RVSAGK
+28 HVSAGK
-34 TAFDLIIAGLALSM
+34 TAFDLIIAGLALST
-48 ITLNF
+48 ITLDIL
-53 FALGYILP
+53 ALGYILP
-61 LIGVVLLLMGFRRLR
+61 LIGVVLLLLGFRRLR
-76 GENGWFKACFAISA
+76 GENGWFKACFVISA
-90 VRCVS
+90 VRCFS

-106 YHSTFMDSGAADI
+106 YHSTFMTTGAADI
-119 VAAVSAALVFAL
+119 TAQVSVILVFAL

-141 AQKRARLEPHAGGA
+141 TQDCARLEPHAGGA
-155 AALIVW
+155 TALIIW
-161 YAVGC
+161 YAVVC
-166 VLAAMNAEGFILV
+166 ALALVKFEGLILV
-179 TGLIISFIFILRSLA
+179 AGLVISFIFILRSLA
-194 RLAREL
+194 KLAREL

-212 RVSDRALCITIFL
+212 QVSDKALCITLFSLVIV
-225 LIALGIICGFLFL
+225 GVVCGYVFL
-238 QRFPMQW
+238 QRLPMQW
-245 QPEPE
+245 QPEQE
-250 TQTVELRRELLVAG
+250 TQTTELRRELLEAG
-264 YPERALRDLS
+264 YPERSLRDLS

-282 GFTAVYTND
+282 GFTAVCTND

-302 VMTVA
+302 LMTVA
-307 VRLDEPG
+307 VKLDEPG

-337 VIPYYMRYG
+337 VMPYYMRYG
-346 SRLDWLPEGE
+346 ARLDWSPDGE

-384 INSSF
+384 ISSSF
-389 FGTSALGILGS
+389 FGTSSIGILGS

-408 HQRGYIAYG
+408 KQRGYIAYG
-417 TRSGAT
+417 TQSGAT
-423 ETDELYIAS
+423 QTDELYIAS

-456 GSFSESFVT
+456 GSFSDSFVT
-465 VWDSFSEADF
+465 VWDSFSVAN

>member
-1 MANNE
+1 MADNE

-13 IEDGLEPLPPDDVVD
+13 IEDSLDFLPPDDVVD
-28 RVSAGK
+28 HVSAGK
-34 TAFDLIIAGLALSM
+34 TAFDLIIAGLALST
-48 ITLNF
+48 ITLDIL
-53 FALGYILP
+53 ALGYILP
-61 LIGVVLLLMGFRRLR
+61 LIGVVLLLLGFRRLR
-76 GENGWFKACFAISA
+76 GENGWFKACFVISA
-90 VRCVS
+90 VRCFS

-106 YHSTFMDSGAADI
+106 YHSTFMTTGAADI
-119 VAAVSAALVFAL
+119 TAQVSVILVFAL

-155 AALIVW
+155 TALIIW
-161 YAVGC
+161 YAVVC
-166 VLAAMNAEGFILV
+166 ALALVKFEGLILV
-179 TGLIISFIFILRSLA
+179 AGLVISFIFILRSLA
-194 RLAREL
+194 KLAREL

-212 RVSDRALCITIFL
+212 QVSDKALCITLFSLVIV
-225 LIALGIICGFLFL
+225 GVVCGYVFL
-238 QRFPMQW
+238 QRLPMQW
-245 QPEPE
+245 QPEQE
-250 TQTVELRRELLVAG
+250 TQTTELRRELLEAG
-264 YPERALRDLS
+264 YPERSLRDLS

-282 GFTAVYTND
+282 GFTAVCTND

-302 VMTVA
+302 LMTVA
-307 VRLDEPG
+307 VKLDEPG

-337 VIPYYMRYG
+337 VMPYYMRYG
-346 SRLDWLPEGE
+346 ARLDWSPDGE

-384 INSSF
+384 ISSSF
-389 FGTSALGILGS
+389 FGTSSIGILGS

-408 HQRGYIAYG
+408 NQRGYIAYG
-417 TRSGAT
+417 TQSGAT
-423 ETDELYIAS
+423 QTDELYIAS

-465 VWDSFSEADF
+465 VWDSFSVAN

>member
-1 MANNE
+1 MADNE

-13 IEDGLEPLPPDDVVD
+13 IEDSLDFIPPDDVVD
-28 RVSAGK
+28 HVSAGK
-34 TAFDLIIAGLALSM
+34 TAFDLIIAGLALST
-48 ITLNF
+48 ITLDIL
-53 FALGYILP
+53 ALGYILP
-61 LIGVVLLLMGFRRLR
+61 LIGVVLLLLGFRRLR
-76 GENGWFKACFAISA
+76 GENGWFKACFVISA
-90 VRCVS
+90 VRCFS

-155 AALIVW
+155 TALIIW
-161 YAVGC
+161 YAVVC
-166 VLAAMNAEGFILV
+166 ALALVKFEGLILV
-179 TGLIISFIFILRSLA
+179 AGLVISFIFILRSLA
-194 RLAREL
+194 KLAREL

-212 RVSDRALCITIFL
+212 QVSDKALCITLFSLVIV
-225 LIALGIICGFLFL
+225 GVVCGYVFL
-238 QRFPMQW
+238 QRLPMQW
-245 QPEPE
+245 QPEQE
-250 TQTVELRRELLVAG
+250 TQTTELRRELLEAG
-264 YPERALRDLS
+264 YPERSLRDLS

-282 GFTAVYTND
+282 GFTAVCTND
-291 GDQFDNGSGVT
+291 GDQFYNGSGVT
-302 VMTVA
+302 LMTVA
-307 VRLDEPG
+307 VKLDEPG

-337 VIPYYMRYG
+337 VMPYYMRYG
-346 SRLDWLPEGE
+346 ARLDWSPDGE

-384 INSSF
+384 ISSSF
-389 FGTSALGILGS
+389 FGTSSIGILGS

-408 HQRGYIAYG
+408 NQRGYIAYG
-417 TRSGAT
+417 TQSGAT
-423 ETDELYIAS
+423 QTDELYIAS

-465 VWDSFSEADF
+465 VWDSFSVAN

>member
-1 MANNE
+1 MADNE

-13 IEDGLEPLPPDDVVD
+13 IEDSLDFIPPDDVVD
-28 RVSAGK
+28 HVSAGK
-34 TAFDLIIAGLALSM
+34 TAFDLIIAGLALST
-48 ITLNF
+48 ITLDIL
-53 FALGYILP
+53 ALGYILP
-61 LIGVVLLLMGFRRLR
+61 LIGVVLLLLGFRRLR
-76 GENGWFKACFAISA
+76 GENGWFKACFVISA
-90 VRCVS
+90 VRCFS

-106 YHSTFMDSGAADI
+106 YHSTFMTTGAADI

-155 AALIVW
+155 TALIIW
-161 YAVGC
+161 YAVVC
-166 VLAAMNAEGFILV
+166 ALALVKFEGLILV
-179 TGLIISFIFILRSLA
+179 AGLVISFIFILRSLA
-194 RLAREL
+194 KLAREL

-212 RVSDRALCITIFL
+212 QVSDKALCITLFSLVIV
-225 LIALGIICGFLFL
+225 GVVCGYVFL
-238 QRFPMQW
+238 QRLPMQW
-245 QPEPE
+245 QPEQE
-250 TQTVELRRELLVAG
+250 TQTTELRRELLEAG
-264 YPERALRDLS
+264 YPERSLRDLS

-282 GFTAVYTND
+282 GFTAVCTND

-302 VMTVA
+302 LMTVA
-307 VRLDEPG
+307 VKLDEPG

-337 VIPYYMRYG
+337 VMPYYMRYG
-346 SRLDWLPEGE
+346 ARLDWSPDGE

-384 INSSF
+384 ISSSF
-389 FGTSALGILGS
+389 FGTSSIGILGS

-408 HQRGYIAYG
+408 NQRGYIAYG
-417 TRSGAT
+417 TQSGAT
-423 ETDELYIAS
+423 QTDELYIAS

-465 VWDSFSEADF
+465 VWDSFSVAN

>member
-1 MANNE
+1 MAGNE

-13 IEDGLEPLPPDDVVD
+13 IEDSLDSLPPDDVVD

-34 TAFDLIIAGLALSM
+34 TAFDLIIAGLALST
-48 ITLNF
+48 ITLDIL
-53 FALGYILP
+53 ALGYILP
-61 LIGVVLLLMGFRRLR
+61 MIGVVLLLLGFRRLR
-76 GENGWFKACFAISA
+76 GENGWFKACFVISA

-106 YHSTFMDSGAADI
+106 YHSTFTSSGAADI
-119 VAAVSAALVFAL
+119 TASVSVALVFVL

-141 AQKRARLEPHAGGA
+141 TQRRALLEPHAGGA
-155 AALIVW
+155 TALIIW
-161 YAVGC
+161 YAVVC
-166 VLAAMNAEGFILV
+166 ALALVKFEGLILV
-179 TGLIISFIFILRSLA
+179 AGLVIGFIFILRSLA
-194 RLAREL
+194 KLAREL

-212 RVSDRALCITIFL
+212 RLSDKSLCITIFS
-225 LIALGIICGFLFL
+225 LIVVGVACGFLFL

-245 QPEPE
+245 QPEQE
-250 TQTVELRRELLVAG
+250 TQMIELRRELLEAG
-264 YPERALRDLS
+264 YPERALSDLS
-274 DKDVEMCR
+274 DEDVELCR

-302 VMTVA
+302 LMTVA
-307 VRLDEPG
+307 VKLDESG
-314 TRYRIFTHF
+314 TRYRVFTHF
-323 EWHDARS
+323 EWHGAHS

-346 SRLDWLPEGE
+346 ARLDWSPEGE

-363 DADGTTMVSP
+363 DDGDTTMVSP

-384 INSSF
+384 ISSSF

-408 HQRGYIAYG
+408 NQRGYIAYG

-446 VQTAEEFVGT
+446 VQTAEEFVGS
-456 GSFSESFVT
+456 GSFGESFVT
-465 VWDSFSEADF
+465 VWDSFSVAD